1 MAPPC
6 IRSKWLSSA
15 ALIVVSAVLL
25 GCATATNTP
34 TEPPASITP
43 EAPLPGPTA
52 TPNPELVLI
61 TDSDVAWVSDLAT
74 WAAQEGLKFTI
85 ANPSGAS
92 AYLRESQ
99 PHLAA
104 VVSAGEALD
113 GSLQQAAS
121 EGIPVVI
128 VNVPGM
134 EPGPSLSTVGNA
146 RHDQAG
152 FLAGAMTG
160 LASQTGWIGQV
171 TATGGPDEQAYSAG
185 FTQGLLLGCPKCQ
198 LISQTASDMTLDRF
212 RANTVDIVY
221 PFPGPAAAG
230 VAEVLASGELPIV
243 WIGENGP
250 APDTLLVGR
259 VVFEE
264 GFAVILA
271 LEELI
276 ATGEGQFW
284 QPSIGTYSILPVD
297 INADLLS
304 PGRQRL
310 LEEAYWAIVA
320 GELDIGTEPDT

>member
-1 MAPPC
+1 
-6 IRSKWLSSA
+6 
-15 ALIVVSAVLL
+15 
-25 GCATATNTP
+25 
-34 TEPPASITP
+34 
-43 EAPLPGPTA
+43 
-52 TPNPELVLI
+52 VLI
-61 TDSDVAWVSDLAT
+61 TDRELAWENDLET
-74 WAAQEGLKFTI
+74 WAIQRGLEFTVS
-85 ANPSGAS
+85 NSSGAS
-92 AYLRESQ
+92 AYLRKSQ
-99 PHLAA
+99 PYVTA
-104 VVSAGEALD
+104 VISAGEALD
-113 GSLQQAAS
+113 GDLQRAAS
-121 EGIPVVI
+121 EGIPVVM
-128 VNVPGM
+128 VDVPGV
-134 EPGPSLSTVGNA
+134 EPGPSLSIVGNV

-152 FLAGAMTG
+152 FLAGVMTG

-171 TATGGPDEQAYSAG
+171 TATGGRDEQAYSVG

-198 LISQTASDMTLDRF
+198 LISQIASEFAMDRF
-212 RANTVDIVY
+212 RANTVDVVF
-221 PFPGPAAAG
+221 PFPGPATAG
-230 VAEVLASGELPIV
+230 VADVLASGELPIV

-250 APDTLLVGR
+250 APNTLLVGR

-310 LEEAYWAIVA
+310 LEEAYWAIVS